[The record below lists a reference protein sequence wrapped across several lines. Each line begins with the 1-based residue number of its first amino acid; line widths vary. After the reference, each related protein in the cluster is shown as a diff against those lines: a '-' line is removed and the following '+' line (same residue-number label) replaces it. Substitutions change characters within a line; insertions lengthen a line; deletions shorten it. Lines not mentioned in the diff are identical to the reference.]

1 MEGNGTQRIF
11 NLMGN
16 GGQEGGLG
24 IIKGAQSQILFLQK
38 ELLLVIFLQM
48 KITSSFQLPCKLSL
62 ICSPINW

>member
-1 MEGNGTQRIF
+1 MEGDGTQRIF
-11 NLMGN
+11 DLVGN
-16 GGQEGGLG
+16 GGQESRLV
-24 IIKGAQSQILFLQK
+24 IVKGAQPPVLFLQK